1 MVGTWAQSMA
11 WGNEWMMDWKRR
23 EKEVRS
29 GNPSTSSSSREA
41 ELAALGKLEHTTYRR
56 YIPSVRL
63 FPSCT
68 CRLSAAAAAEEQ
80 QQQSGGTTAQDGPD
94 RQTDGD

>member
-11 WGNEWMMDWKRR
+11 WGNGWMMDWKRR

-29 GNPSTSSSSREA
+29 GNPSTSSTSSREA

-68 CRLSAAAAAEEQ
+68 CGLSAAAAAAAKRWHDRP
-80 QQQSGGTTAQDGPD
+80 GRT

>member
-1 MVGTWAQSMA
+1 
-11 WGNEWMMDWKRR
+11 MDWKRR

-29 GNPSTSSSSREA
+29 GNPSTSSSSSREA

-68 CRLSAAAAAEEQ
+68 CGLSAAEEKQQQ

-94 RQTDGD
+94 RQTAIDCGYGTWHERREH